1 MLIVRHTLR
10 NILLRQ
16 STNIIF
22 LHRFVTIMLPLS
34 HDVRSGSSSLILLSF
49 SSTVIS
55 NSLVSLGSPLTQ
67 LFSLDLQTL
76 VENSLSYS
84 TAPRPPPTIGPTQ
97 YTYNVIQIKLSSLQC
112 ISLNISIWHVS
123 GTVLWLC
130 ICITHSY
137 RGQLV

>member
-97 YTYNVIQIKLSSLQC
+97 YTYNIIQIMYEFL

-123 GTVLWLC
+123 GTILWLC